1 MTNTDTQTTGRQDT
15 CRNNDMIQDAI
26 LLVMC
31 TWTSDKSTAQNQKLK
46 MGKHKTKNRYAQ
58 KYW

>member
-1 MTNTDTQTTGRQDT
+1 MTNTDTQTTGSQDT

-46 MGKHKTKNRYAQ
+46 MGKHKTK
-58 KYW
+58 K